1 MERELSFPRRFLLCP
16 PHQTCFSQLFLTE
29 EKAAGRV
36 RDDIVDEHS
45 LLRFIAWSRDC
56 PKLNRRGEYIPG
68 TRVGAVSPQPT
79 VGCISI

>member
-1 MERELSFPRRFLLCP
+1 MSSLSLTDFYFVHLTKL
-16 PHQTCFSQLFLTE
+16 SQLFLTE

-45 LLRFIAWSRDC
+45 LLRFIAWSGDR

-79 VGCISI
+79 VRCISI